1 VIRPPFEL
9 AHFTVREGEE
19 EALIAERAEM
29 VRALRRAFPAAR
41 SAWLTRQDDGTWLDI
56 VLWSSREAAEEAT
69 RRVDELPEAR
79 TWSGTSPSRTVFA
92 TSRSSTKRCPDRTQE
107 RSRHDVPA
115 IAVVG
120 GIVLAQKL
128 LPPRAAVD
136 VPLALGIVGLRIATV
151 L

>member
-1 VIRPPFEL
+1 VIRPAFEL

-56 VLWSSREAAEEAT
+56 VLWSSREAAEEAA

-79 TWSGTSPSRTVFA
+79 AWF
-92 TSRSSTKRCPDRTQE
+92 
-107 RSRHDVPA
+107 RH
-115 IAVVG
+115 IAESH
-120 GIVLAQKL
+120 
-128 LPPRAAVD
+128 
-136 VPLALGIVGLRIATV
+136 GLRHVEVVHEEVSGSNTGAEPA
-151 L
+151 